1 MEKAKK
7 TSAVLN
13 FLPVKLWLQLLISLY
28 RVPKLV
34 IAAYIFDSLLFDLW
48 LLLFYYI
55 AGSATGIPTPYT
67 FLGDEAFP
75 LKRWLMRPIPGA
87 SAKTHSQKVYNYRL
101 SRARR
106 TIENAFGILVARW
119 RVLKRYAD
127 FEIIIVVMVAEI
139 VLMVWVHFVL
149 CLFINSTP
157 RSRW

>member
-1 MEKAKK
+1 MTGVK
-7 TSAVLN
+7 TCA
-13 FLPVKLWLQLLISLY
+13 LPIS
-28 RVPKLV
+28 
-34 IAAYIFDSLLFDLW
+34 
-48 LLLFYYI
+48 
-55 AGSATGIPTPYT
+55 YT
-67 FLGDEAFP
+67 FLADEAFP

-139 VLMVWVHFVL
+139 VHMV
-149 CLFINSTP
+149 
-157 RSRW
+157 